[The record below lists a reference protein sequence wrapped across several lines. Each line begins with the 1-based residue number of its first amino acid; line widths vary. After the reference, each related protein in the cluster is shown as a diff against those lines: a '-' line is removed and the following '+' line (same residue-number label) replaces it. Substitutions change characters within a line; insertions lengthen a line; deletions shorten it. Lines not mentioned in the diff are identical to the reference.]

1 MQQEILV
8 ILRSSFADR
17 QLDINNEEKDSN
29 LTPEEKLEEAYANGS
44 LKDFLPE
51 VFKNGEPNVFL
62 WQMHPEF
69 SFLQLELGEA
79 PMEIELRYSITPRY
93 FLVTQCYN

>member
-8 ILRSSFADR
+8 ILRTSFADR
-17 QLDINNEEKDSN
+17 QLDLSNDENSN
-29 LTPEEKLEEAYANGS
+29 LSAEERLEAACANGS

-51 VFKNGEPNVFL
+51 VFKNTEPKVFL

-79 PMEIELRYSITPRY
+79 PLEIELHYSITPRY
-93 FLVTQCYN
+93 FLATQNYN

>member
-8 ILRSSFADR
+8 ILRTSFANR
-17 QLDINNEEKDSN
+17 ELDMNNEEKNSK
-29 LTPEEKLEEAYANGS
+29 LSPEEKLEEACANGS

-51 VFKNGEPNVFL
+51 VFKNGDPKVFL

-69 SFLQLELGEA
+69 CFLQLELGEA
-79 PMEIELRYSITPRY
+79 PLEIDLRYSITPRY

>member
-8 ILRSSFADR
+8 ILRTSFADR
-17 QLDINNEEKDSN
+17 ELDASNEENDSKSS
-29 LTPEEKLEEAYANGS
+29 PEQKLEEACANGS

-51 VFKNGEPNVFL
+51 VFKNGDPKVYL

-69 SFLQLELGEA
+69 SFLQLELGES
-79 PMEIELRYSITPRY
+79 PLEIELHYSITPRY
-93 FLVTQCYN
+93 FLVTQNYN